1 MIFRSP
7 MTRAIALRVLALLGL
22 VSVPGKYGFE
32 EECQESLGSANG
44 PKTFQLFQK
53 AGSFGRVVAR
63 GFSEW
68 FWVCISIEGML
79 LEGRG
84 IRQPVRPSSGCLWP
98 VSSMTRS

>member
-1 MIFRSP
+1 MILRSP

-53 AGSFGRVVAR
+53 AGSFGRVVVR
-63 GFSEW
+63 GF
-68 FWVCISIEGML
+68 FL
-79 LEGRG
+79 LLCKAL
-84 IRQPVRPSSGCLWP
+84 RQTATPIKPQQF
-98 VSSMTRS
+98 